1 MASSLLLWLRALPGG
16 EVTVPSALRGAG
28 TARVRFSSWVWGFC
42 TSIRGGTCPAAAGG
56 AGQGWGTLGALGL
69 RSGDSR
75 VFSQSSG
82 TRDSPADASRP
93 RGRLCPGLAP
103 PKAARGR
110 RGGSVQLPH
119 LLHGPARHTRTLPS
133 AIGLEQLCPPEI
145 ITSFLLLLLLL
156 LLQSPSPPPRP
167 RGGPSSISPAP
178 QPSSAPS
185 TVTLTEPPAPSSV
198 SLLLLLVLPCG
209 LGLARGGRGE
219 VGSPDP
225 GFGSWCSWKE
235 QLCSQ
240 PSSHRPL
247 SPGAAVP
254 LPLCSRGLLAPRD
267 WGLWPPHVQSP
278 VSLTRGLSPPAG
290 IVLGC
295 GAGPVPGSSPGTGP
309 ECLLWG
315 GSWPTL
321 PSHRAQGSGCGA
333 ALPSP
338 PLPLG

>member
-1 MASSLLLWLRALPGG
+1 M
-16 EVTVPSALRGAG
+16 
-28 TARVRFSSWVWGFC
+28 
-42 TSIRGGTCPAAAGG
+42 
-56 AGQGWGTLGALGL
+56 GALGL

-133 AIGLEQLCPPEI
+133 AIGLGQLCPPEI

-219 VGSPDP
+219 VGSP
-225 GFGSWCSWKE
+225 G
-235 QLCSQ
+235 LA
-240 PSSHRPL
+240 
-247 SPGAAVP
+247 PGAAG
-254 LPLCSRGLLAPRD
+254 R
-267 WGLWPPHVQSP
+267 
-278 VSLTRGLSPPAG
+278 
-290 IVLGC
+290 
-295 GAGPVPGSSPGTGP
+295 SSFA
-309 ECLLWG
+309 
-315 GSWPTL
+315 
-321 PSHRAQGSGCGA
+321 PSHHLTG
-333 ALPSP
+333 L
-338 PLPLG
+338 